1 MYGFETFFPKR
12 VNTKFVVKN
21 IAPGNKC
28 IKLFMYPINNGG
40 TRDLL
45 MIPTVSEADIRH
57 SLLKGSLLIKI
68 LAGEIEV
75 VDSNIDILQFEP
87 QQRQF
92 LWDAG
97 IRIGLDCG
105 GSGDGYQFTEEE
117 YNTLIQ
123 IINLAD
129 GDGYGEGVYASSW
142 KYTLPEGD
150 PFPTQIIWY
159 DSAVEPRKK
168 ITEKT
173 ITYDDQKRII
183 LEDHVAYSTDGITVI
198 AHYTDTMTYLGPFE
212 SMRHRVMV

>member
-1 MYGFETFFPKR
+1 MYGFETPFPKR

-28 IKLFMYPINNGG
+28 IKLFMYPINHGG

-68 LAGEIEV
+68 LAKEIEV
-75 VDSNIDILQFEP
+75 VDSNIDLMMFDP

-92 LWDAG
+92 LYDAG
-97 IRIGLDCG
+97 VRIGMEASG
-105 GSGDGYQFTEEE
+105 GITPAQYE
-117 YNTLIQ
+117 LLMQ
-123 IINLAD
+123 ILRLSD
-129 GDGYGEGVYASSW
+129 GDGPVTEFPDSYRV
-142 KYTLPEGD
+142 TLPAAD

-159 DSAVEPRKK
+159 DSIGPGAKK

-173 ITYDDQKRII
+173 LTYDDQKRITRNEQI
-183 LEDHVAYSTDGITVI
+183 TYDGTETVVARIIDEFAYV
-198 AHYTDTMTYLGPFE
+198 GPFE
-212 SMRHRVMV
+212 VYRHRTIAGS